1 MTATSEQ
8 DIKASC
14 NSEYDELHTVVL
26 CEPQYMTIRE
36 VINETQKHFKDVG
49 IHIAKA
55 MEQHKQFVQ
64 TLRNHGINVILLPP
78 LERYPE
84 QVFTRD
90 IGFTLGQTVFVAEM
104 ASDIRQGEEGI
115 LKEWLEK
122 EHIPFYNLKKDQI
135 EGGDV
140 IIDRNTIYVGVSNRT
155 NEKAI
160 HHLQELLPDYE
171 VISVPFTEKY
181 LHLDCVFNILS
192 PDEALIFPGVIED
205 EVAALLSSRY
215 DLIEV
220 TEEEQFTLG
229 TNVLSI
235 GHKKVLS
242 LPVNKAVNKQLRAR
256 GYEVI
261 EVDIT
266 EIIKSGGSF
275 RCCTLP
281 IMRKAEKAGL
291 KQWTLESSP
300 EESLFG
306 SMGENETSV
315 HLGFHS

>member
-1 MTATSEQ
+1 MAVIPEQ
-8 DIKASC
+8 GIKASC
-14 NSEYDELHTVVL
+14 NSEYDELQTVVL

-64 TLRNHGINVILLPP
+64 TLRNHGIHVILLPS

-281 IMRKAEKAGL
+281 IMRKAEKAHL
-291 KQWTLESSP
+291 KQWALKSSP
-300 EESLFG
+300 EEALFG
-306 SMGENETSV
+306 SMRENETAV
-315 HLGFHS
+315 HLQ

>member
-1 MTATSEQ
+1 MAVIPEEG
-8 DIKASC
+8 IKAAC
-14 NSEYDELHTVVL
+14 NSEYDELYTVVL

-49 IHIAKA
+49 IHIATA

-64 TLRNHGINVILLPP
+64 TLREHGIRVVLLPS
-78 LERYPE
+78 LEKYPE

-171 VISVPFTEKY
+171 VIAVPFTEKY

-205 EVAALLSSRY
+205 KVAALLSSRY

-242 LPVNKAVNKQLRAR
+242 LPVNKKVNEQLRNR

-281 IMRKAEKAGL
+281 IMRKAEKAHL
-291 KQWTLESSP
+291 KQWELESFS

-306 SMGENETSV
+306 SMGENETAV
-315 HLGFHS
+315 QHGFHS